1 MIFWSPDSTFIGFVA
16 QGTLKKVAINGGP
29 PQPLT
34 GAPGRT
40 RATWGREGVILLT
53 TGAGSPIQR
62 LPESGGVP
70 VAVTKLE
77 DTGGHFVPQ
86 FLPDGRHFLYYVNFA
101 KPERT
106 GIYVGSLEDGV
117 PPVRLLP
124 DASPARYTLPAVRGG
139 SGHLLFIR
147 EATLMA
153 QPFDPQT
160 LRLTGEVFPVAEP
173 VTQFSVS
180 ESGALAYMSG
190 ATVVRQELVWL
201 DRSGRQIEAAGPPG
215 EYANFRLSPDEKS
228 IVFHRAETGNV
239 DIWVLDITRGVPSR
253 ISFDPGVDNLP
264 IWSHDGLRILWPSN
278 RSGGFHLYMKAAT
291 GTGQDELFI
300 KMGTTY
306 GWGNHWSGDG
316 KFVLYQRPSEE
327 SQQRTNERPN
337 ADLWIAPQS
346 AERSGGNAKPAPY
359 LQSPF
364 DEANGVFSPDGHW
377 VAYVSDESG
386 RPEVYVQAF
395 PLTNEKDR
403 ISTGG
408 GTDPA
413 WRKDGAELFYL
424 AADRSLMAVPV
435 RASATAFEPGV
446 AKALFPIPGNLVQR
460 AYAPS
465 GDGHRFLITRPID
478 EATVVP
484 ITVVLNWQTGIK
496 K

>member
-1 MIFWSPDSTFIGFVA
+1 M
-16 QGTLKKVAINGGP
+16 
-29 PQPLT
+29 
-34 GAPGRT
+34 
-40 RATWGREGVILLT
+40 
-53 TGAGSPIQR
+53 
-62 LPESGGVP
+62 P

-77 DTGGHFVPQ
+77 DTGGHFAPQ

-190 ATVVRQELVWL
+190 ATVIRQELVWL

-253 ISFDPGVDNLP
+253 ITFDPGIDNLP

-278 RSGGFHLYMKAAT
+278 RSGAFHLYMKAAT

-465 GDGHRFLITRPID
+465 GDGQPIPD
-478 EATVVP
+478 Y
-484 ITVVLNWQTGIK
+484 QTDR
-496 K
+496 